1 VRYTNEKGVPYAVV
15 LTWNQTHTIS
25 ALLSVNLT
33 NFEVKTLIQ
42 TQTTP
47 DNPRLNIN
55 IFEFVDEYLVVGTIG
70 GQLSIYRYPDTTQ
83 KIGGIWLQNQ
93 VNDIVTTVGEIKTTS
108 LKMKIMFI
116 LEKKSD
122 QREGSLGIYL
132 IR

>member
-1 VRYTNEKGVPYAVV
+1 MRYTNDKGVPYAVV
-15 LTWNQTHTIS
+15 LTWNQTNTIS

-42 TQTTP
+42 TDTTP

-55 IFEFVDEYLVVGTIG
+55 IFEFVDEYLMVGTIG

-83 KIGGIWLQNQ
+83 KVGGIWLQNQ

>member
-1 VRYTNEKGVPYAVV
+1 MRYTNDKGVPYAVV
-15 LTWNQTHTIS
+15 LTWNQTNTIS

-33 NFEVKTLIQ
+33 NFEVKMLTQ
-42 TQTTP
+42 TSTTP
-47 DNPRLNIN
+47 DNPRANIN
-55 IFEFVDEYLVVGTIG
+55 IFEFVDEYLMVGTIG

-83 KIGGIWLQNQ
+83 KVGGIWLQNQ

>member
-1 VRYTNEKGVPYAVV
+1 MRYTNDKGVPYAVV
-15 LTWNQTHTIS
+15 LTWNQTNTIS

-33 NFEVKTLIQ
+33 NFEVKTLIE
-42 TQTTP
+42 TNTTP

-55 IFEFVDEYLVVGTIG
+55 IFEFVDEYLMVGTIG

-83 KIGGIWLQNQ
+83 KVGGIWLQNQ

>member
-1 VRYTNEKGVPYAVV
+1 MRYTNDKGVPYAVV
-15 LTWNQTHTIS
+15 LTWNQTNTIS

-42 TQTTP
+42 TDTTP

-55 IFEFVDEYLVVGTIG
+55 IFEFVDEYLMVGTIG

-83 KIGGIWLQNQ
+83 KVGGIWLQNQ

-122 QREGSLGIYL
+122 QRDGSLGIYL

>member
-1 VRYTNEKGVPYAVV
+1 MRYTNDKGVPYAVV
-15 LTWNQTHTIS
+15 LTWNQTNTIS

-33 NFEVKTLIQ
+33 NFEVKALTQ
-42 TQTTP
+42 TNTTP

-55 IFEFVDEYLVVGTIG
+55 IFEFVDEYLMVGTIG

-83 KIGGIWLQNQ
+83 KVGGIWLQNQ